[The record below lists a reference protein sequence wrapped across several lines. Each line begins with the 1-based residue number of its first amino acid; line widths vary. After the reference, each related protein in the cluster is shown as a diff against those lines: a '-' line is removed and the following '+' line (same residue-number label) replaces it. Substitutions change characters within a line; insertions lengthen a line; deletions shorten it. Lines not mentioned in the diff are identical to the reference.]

1 MKKTFVAI
9 FSAAAM
15 VVSCLGGTSAY
26 AASVY
31 TDIND
36 VPWSGAA
43 TYIERAYELGLMEG
57 YVENNLRYCKAK
69 NNITYCE
76 ATQLMYALM
85 SSYSGTSVSDTV
97 VTKWS
102 TIMQANNIPSWA
114 YNAVAYALEN
124 SILSQTDISIFMSS
138 SSTQNN
144 ARREDVAV
152 IFGKALA
159 KIYSLSSNATLSYND
174 ASSIANTSVPY
185 VELLNRLGIMVGDSD
200 NNFNPKVN
208 INRAEMSVLVVNT
221 YDVLGG
227 NSSSTTT
234 TTTTT
239 TPTGTVTQYAG
250 TITEMTSSGSGYSIT
265 VSNNGTTNSFTTTS
279 STTVSGDSTSTVS
292 GLSTGD
298 SIVAVCYSGVATT
311 IVLLSTGS
319 STSSVSSTVKGNI
332 NNVSTSSIAVKTSS
346 STKTYTINDTSIDV
360 TIDGSTSSLST
371 LVSRFNGGYSYT
383 VTVSLDSSSN
393 VVAIAATTGS
403 SDEDYDDE
411 AIMKLTS
418 SKVTL
423 NDGTVLYFPD
433 DEDDVTIK
441 LDGST
446 VDYDDLKDAFDD
458 LDDDEQLVVS
468 SYTLDDDDEYLEK
481 LTVTTEDLDGS
492 SSSSS
497 DTDGVIKSITTSKIT
512 LESGTSYKFAD
523 EDDIKSLE
531 FDDDEYDGDELDDFV
546 DAIDDAIDDGD
557 DVYVE
562 LTIKSSKITKA
573 IAYTCDTEDGEI
585 TSIGTSKITL
595 DDDDDYKYS
604 SSSISVSVTDGS
616 ATITSISKLKTA
628 VNDDGKTVE
637 ATLIL
642 DDDDKVIAVTGYVS
656 KIEDATVKSITNK
669 SSDSSSYLVL
679 DSSSAKYYFKS
690 STSFKSSGDYDNR
703 DEIKDAL
710 NNGDDVIVTL
720 TLDDEGKIK
729 TIIAEED

>member
-26 AASVY
+26 AASVFA
-31 TDIND
+31 DIND

-57 YVENNLRYCKAK
+57 YVENNLRYCKAN

-102 TIMQANNIPSWA
+102 TVMQSNNIPSWA

-159 KIYSLSSNATLSYND
+159 KIYSLSSDASLSYND

-221 YDVLGG
+221 YDVLNG
-227 NSSSTTT
+227 SSSTTT

-239 TPTGTVTQYAG
+239 TTATGTVTQYAG
-250 TITEMTSSGSGYSIT
+250 TITGITSSGSGYSIT
-265 VSNNGTTNSFTTTS
+265 VSNDGTTNSFTTTS

-319 STSSVSSTVKGNI
+319 STSTAASTVKGTL
-332 NNVSTSSIAVKTSS
+332 NNVTTSTISIKTSS
-346 STKTYTINDTSIDV
+346 TTKSYSIYSSSIDV
-360 TIDGSTSSLST
+360 TIDSSSSSLST
-371 LVSRFNGGYSYT
+371 LVSRFNGGYNYT
-383 VTVSLDSSSN
+383 VTLSLDSDSN
-393 VVAIAATTGS
+393 VIGITATTGT
-403 SDEDYDDE
+403 SDSDYDDD
-411 AIMKLTS
+411 AIVKLTS

-458 LDDDEQLVVS
+458 LDDDEQLVVA
-468 SYTLDDDDEYLEK
+468 SYSLNSDDELKK
-481 LTVTTEDLDGS
+481 LTVTTEDLDSS

-497 DTDGVIKSITTSKIT
+497 DEAEGLVKSISSSKIT
-512 LESGTSYKFAD
+512 LTNGDKYSFAD
-523 EDDIKSLE
+523 EDDITSLKIDSKSYSSLSK
-531 FDDDEYDGDELDDFV
+531 FVSKIDDALDDDE
-546 DAIDDAIDDGD
+546 A
-557 DVYVE
+557 VYVE
-562 LTIKSSKITKA
+562 LT
-573 IAYTCDTEDGEI
+573 
-585 TSIGTSKITL
+585 L
-595 DDDDDYKYS
+595 DDDEIIKVVATTGEADEGDLDDIDTSDKEITVDGNTYDYTS
-604 SSSISVSVTDGS
+604 STTVSVIDGET
-616 ATITSISKLKTA
+616 TITSMSKLEKA
-628 VNDDGKTVE
+628 LNDDDKEIEVIV
-637 ATLIL
+637 IL
-642 DDDDKVIAVTGYVS
+642 DDDEVVSVTGYVTS
-656 KIEDATVKSITNK
+656 VTGTLKSI
-669 SSDSSSYLVL
+669 SS
-679 DSSSAKYYFKS
+679 K
-690 STSFKSSGDYDNR
+690 
-703 DEIKDAL
+703 
-710 NNGDDVIVTL
+710 TL
-720 TLDDEGKIK
+720 TLDDMETTSKYK
-729 TIIAEED
+729 TTSDTDFTGDYTSLSKLKSGLEDYDITVTITLEDGEVTKVKSVED